1 MNESNKKVCRQTTS
15 FSDPTAK
22 IFAHQLNSEDLMMWG
37 VFVVEESIVIGKIR
51 KIVHSSGRNKFHND
65 IHNAT
70 EVCVEGKHEGE
81 DWRIVQ
87 LKSNDEVWICI
98 SKPRLSVHGL
108 AVGK

>member
-22 IFAHQLNSEDLMMWG
+22 IFAQ
-37 VFVVEESIVIGKIR
+37 
-51 KIVHSSGRNKFHND
+51 
-65 IHNAT
+65 
-70 EVCVEGKHEGE
+70 EVCVECKHEGE